1 MIRAIGYCR
10 VSTKDQAH
18 HGTSLGH
25 QRKKVEECIEKM
37 GWERVDILEDNQ
49 TGTEIDVRKGMKEV
63 ISRIDEWDV
72 LVVMKPDRLSRSF
85 GDAENMF
92 KHIFEPQHKNVWSVE
107 MDINLTDNPE
117 MRQFKSVIADME
129 VRNIRT
135 RVNQGFES
143 ASEGGYWIGKPP
155 FGYETQSIGSSYKDR
170 KILVPSEHW
179 EIVQTIFMY
188 ASQGVSHS
196 EIARQVG
203 MPRTTIIT
211 MLKNPVYYG
220 YRRITRTIVKKDEND
235 LITSSEKKITWRK
248 HGYDLLIK
256 NKKHLEICFEKYGI
270 REIIGEVNETQREG
284 INRR

>member
-10 VSTKDQAH
+10 VSTKDQAE
-18 HGTSLGH
+18 HGTSIGY
-25 QRKKVEECIEKM
+25 QREKIRKCIDEH
-37 GWERVDILEDNQ
+37 GWRFIDILEDNQ

-135 RVNQGFES
+135 RVNQGMKS

-155 FGYETQSIGSSYKDR
+155 FGYKLEIVGKSHKDR
-170 KILVPSEHW
+170 KVLVPDEEKEEKLQNIFYGAINGASSK
-179 EIVQTIFMY
+179 EIEQTV
-188 ASQGVSHS
+188 GVG
-196 EIARQVG
+196 RK
-203 MPRTTIIT
+203 TIEYI
-211 MLKNPVYYG
+211 LRNPVYYG
-220 YRRITRTIVKKDEND
+220 
-235 LITSSEKKITWRK
+235 WRK
-248 HGYDLLIK
+248 LVDKEIKRESGLIVDVIKTTRWVKHSYPLIIDSRILEKCFTMFDIGSRIKEVELHGK
-256 NKKHLEICFEKYGI
+256 NHHK
-270 REIIGEVNETQREG
+270 
-284 INRR
+284 